1 MEKVIFMNRLKDLL
15 VDLPES
21 ERIEALQ
28 YYEDYFSDAG
38 LENEQEVINELG
50 SPEALAAAI
59 HKEVNGQSA
68 VHDTQG
74 EYTEQGFHNANYYEN
89 LEYPERQ
96 QKNWNTTDN
105 PNNNWGNPQSED
117 YGWAA
122 RNVHRPPKKKTGLQI
137 TFIVLACIFLLP
149 FVVSA
154 AIGVGLGL
162 VGVLIGFL
170 GGGGIAV
177 VTGMIGVGYGIAR
190 LFSSVSYG
198 VMTIGAGLV
207 SLGLGLLLIEGGI
220 WSAKGIKVLLRG
232 TYSLVHR
239 ILLKDN
245 SYEQTY
251 EPE

>member
-1 MEKVIFMNRLKDLL
+1 MEKVAFMNRLKDLL
-15 VDLPES
+15 ADLPES

-38 LENEQEVINELG
+38 AEHEQEVVNELG

-59 HKEVNGQSA
+59 HKEINRQSA

-96 QKNWNTTDN
+96 QKNWNSTDN

-122 RNVHRPPKKKTGLQI
+122 RNVHRPPKKKTGSQI
-137 TFIVLACIFLLP
+137 LLIVLACIFLLP
-149 FVVSA
+149 FVVTA
-154 AIGVGLGL
+154 AMGVGVGLVGL
-162 VGVLIGFL
+162 LIGLL
-170 GGGGIAV
+170 GGGGIAAV
-177 VTGMIGVGYGIAR
+177 AGIIGVGYGIVR
-190 LFSSVSYG
+190 LFTSVSYG
-198 VMTIGAGLV
+198 VMTMGAGLV
-207 SLGLGLLLIEGGI
+207 SFGLGLLLIEGGI
-220 WSAKGIKVLLRG
+220 WSAKGMKALLRG
-232 TYSLVHR
+232 TCSLVHR
-239 ILLKDN
+239 IVLKDN